1 MAVERVRGR
10 VRWWHPGQH
19 RGLVETLD
27 GRLFHVSRAALGPK
41 MKPPTRGQQVRL
53 VVAGRTVQALEPCSA
68 RRHAAR

>member
-1 MAVERVRGR
+1 MAVERLRGH

-27 GRLFHVSRAALGPK
+27 GRVFVVSRAVLDK
-41 MKPPTRGQQVRL
+41 RKPPTRGQQVRL